1 MLKEGENDLYVR
13 VCPGRWRAGD
23 LVTHGDGGG
32 AHIINLTH

>member
-23 LVTHGDGGG
+23 LVTHGDGG